1 MGYHSFNFFNHYL
14 LIMFR
19 LYLFMG
25 EDRKDLQDWVM
36 IAQFKKP
43 SEIMDKRNRLINQG
57 HKPKDLEIIR
67 LKAHT

>member
-1 MGYHSFNFFNHYL
+1 
-14 LIMFR
+14 MFR

-25 EDRKDLQDWVM
+25 ENRKAKEDWVM
-36 IAQFKKP
+36 VAQFKKP

>member
-1 MGYHSFNFFNHYL
+1 MDCHSFNFFDHNF

-19 LYLFMG
+19 LFLFMG
-25 EDRKDLQDWVM
+25 EDRKNLQDWVM

-57 HKPKDLEIIR
+57 HKPNDLEIIR
-67 LKAHT
+67 LRGKT